1 MELNERLGAVVLPD
15 ELDGWGCVLLLIF
28 WREPPKLPELVL
40 REGAD
45 ELFPNERV
53 GADELDDDVELDD
66 DDCCWS

>member
-1 MELNERLGAVVLPD
+1 
-15 ELDGWGCVLLLIF
+15 LIF

-66 DDCCWS
+66 DDRCWS